1 MNRTLICVQIRAT
14 LHSAFASPEL
24 VDLAFAAWSVLLA
37 SVDEETIEPLIDQT
51 FALIVQNWTSFSSTT
66 QNAAHDTVADL
77 LKTHN
82 SLIRDRI
89 EMLPSLHGID
99 LLQKFDSEIERLK
112 IAIDPLYRM
121 DAFIRRCQDENAD
134 VVHQGLKELVL
145 FLGKNQRL
153 VHDSATSQ
161 QPNPV
166 ISQLYRALLEA
177 SIKFKEGHTDVLDL
191 CGQCLGILGSIDPNK
206 IESIREKKEVLML
219 SSFDKAAEVIDFVA
233 FMLETVLVPAFHSAT
248 SGKSQTYLAYV
259 MQELLKFCGFRQ
271 AVLSRQRPLDL
282 NQAYQRWIQI
292 PETVRSTL
300 TPYLN
305 SKYFFVNPS
314 NTSEKSTFPLFSP
327 DLSQGSWIRSLVFNL
342 LLRANGENAQMIFPV
357 LSRVIWGHDIA
368 ISVFLLPFVVQNII
382 VGGSDID
389 FKDVENEIQS
399 VLLHDISNLS
409 HHEIDNVKQCSEV
422 RIYRRDSLLLID

>member
-1 MNRTLICVQIRAT
+1 MNKKLMLIQIRAT
-14 LHSAFASPEL
+14 LHSAFASSEL
-24 VDLAFAAWSVLLA
+24 VDLAFSAWSVLLA
-37 SVDEETIEPLIDQT
+37 SVDEETIETLIDQT
-51 FALIVQNWTSFSSTT
+51 FALIVQNWSSFSSTT
-66 QNAAHDTVADL
+66 QKAAHDTVADL
-77 LKTHN
+77 LKVHN

-89 EMLPSLHGID
+89 EMLPSLKGIE

-112 IAIDPLYRM
+112 IAVDPLYRM

-134 VVHQGLKELVL
+134 VVYQSLKELVR
-145 FLGKNQRL
+145 FLDKNQRL

-161 QPNPV
+161 QPNLV
-166 ISQLYRALLEA
+166 ISQLYRALLEV
-177 SIKFKEGHTDVLDL
+177 SIKFKEGHTDILDL

-219 SSFDKAAEVIDFVA
+219 SSFDRAAEVIDFVA
-233 FMLETVLVPAFHSAT
+233 LMLETVLVPAFHSAT

-271 AVLSRQRPLDL
+271 AVLSRQRPLESD
-282 NQAYQRWIQI
+282 QAYQRWVKI

-314 NTSEKSTFPLFSP
+314 NTAEQSTFPLFSP

-368 ISVFLLPFVVQNII
+368 ISVFLLPFVIQNII
-382 VGGSDID
+382 VGGTEAD

-399 VLLHDISNLS
+399 VLLHDISKLS
-409 HHEIDNVKQCSEV
+409 QHEIDNVKQCSEV
-422 RIYRRDSLLLID
+422 SVISCNYLVLVD

>member
-1 MNRTLICVQIRAT
+1 M
-14 LHSAFASPEL
+14 
-24 VDLAFAAWSVLLA
+24 
-37 SVDEETIEPLIDQT
+37 
-51 FALIVQNWTSFSSTT
+51 QNWSSFSPTT
-66 QNAAHDTVADL
+66 QKAAHDTVADL
-77 LKTHN
+77 LKAHN
-82 SLIRDRI
+82 PLIRDRI
-89 EMLPSLHGID
+89 DMLPSLKGID

-112 IAIDPLYRM
+112 IAIDPMYRM

-134 VVHQGLKELVL
+134 VVHQSLKELVL
-145 FLGKNQRL
+145 FLDKNQRL
-153 VHDSATSQ
+153 IHDSAISQ
-161 QPNPV
+161 QPSNL

-206 IESIREKKEVLML
+206 IESIRVKKEVLML
-219 SSFDKAAEVIDFVA
+219 SNFDKATEVIDFVA

-271 AVLSRQRPLDL
+271 AVLSRQRPFES

-292 PETVRSTL
+292 PESVRSTL

-314 NTSEKSTFPLFSP
+314 NTSEKPTFPLFCS
-327 DLSQGSWIRSLVFNL
+327 DMNQGSWIRSLVFSL
-342 LLRANGENAQMIFPV
+342 LLRANGENALMIFPV

-368 ISVFLLPFVVQNII
+368 ISVFLLPFVIQNVI
-382 VGGSDID
+382 VGGTEVD

-399 VLLHDISNLS
+399 VLLHDISKLS
-409 HHEIDNVKQCSEV
+409 QHEIDNVKQCSEV
-422 RIYRRDSLLLID
+422 RVNHRNFH